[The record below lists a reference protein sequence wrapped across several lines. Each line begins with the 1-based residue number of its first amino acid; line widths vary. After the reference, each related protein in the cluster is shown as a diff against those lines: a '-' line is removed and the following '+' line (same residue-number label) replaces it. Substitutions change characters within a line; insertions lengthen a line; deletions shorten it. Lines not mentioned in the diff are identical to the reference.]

1 MNRKNVIVALM
12 LALLSVSCGCAK
24 NGEEKVKI
32 LMVVP
37 PVQIM
42 DVEYNEPRMLFDNK
56 GADVKVASTTMDEVT
71 GSDLRIKPD
80 LLISEAKAADYDAIV
95 LIGGMG
101 IFAHILGNVD
111 LINLVREMRASD
123 KYVCAICGSS
133 AVLAKA
139 GILNGVKATTYPEK
153 ALIGELEKGGAVY
166 LPDVTV
172 VSGKIVTGN
181 GPGAAAEFATK
192 VAETIGL

>member
-1 MNRKNVIVALM
+1 MKIRNVTVVLL
-12 LALLSVSCGCAK
+12 LALSIMSCGAVK
-24 NGEEKVKI
+24 NGGKKVKI

-42 DVEYNEPRMLFDNK
+42 DVEYNEPRKLFDNK

-71 GSDLRIKPD
+71 GSDLKIKPD

-101 IFAHILGNVD
+101 IFAHILGNAD
-111 LINLVREMRASD
+111 LINLVREMHASN

-139 GILNGVKATTYPEK
+139 GILNGVKATTYPE
-153 ALIGELEKGGAVY
+153 ATLIGELEKGGAVY
-166 LPDVTV
+166 LSDVTV

-181 GPGAAAEFATK
+181 GPGAAAEFAAKT
-192 VAETIGL
+192 AETIGL